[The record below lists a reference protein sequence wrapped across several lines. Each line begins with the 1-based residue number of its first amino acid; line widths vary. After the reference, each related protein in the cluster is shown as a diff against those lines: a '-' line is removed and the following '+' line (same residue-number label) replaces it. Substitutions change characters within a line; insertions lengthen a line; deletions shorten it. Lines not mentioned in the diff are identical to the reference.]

1 MNKKYCY
8 YCDRDV
14 ELSESLQEVSTNI
27 KGYEIVY
34 TAKIAV
40 CKKCGNEVD
49 VPEWDDENILKAN
62 EEYRKAAGI
71 IAIQEIYDLLKK
83 YNIGK
88 KPLSKLLG
96 WSEVTIDRYLKGV
109 TPLREYSD
117 KLLELKDPAY
127 MEVLLEE
134 NGDRITPI
142 AAKKVEISL
151 NTMSN
156 SIIKKSVDVF
166 EVAKAF
172 QSKIDEEAGSCIT
185 PLKMQ
190 KLIYYAQG
198 WHLAFFDTPLFRE
211 PLQAWVHGPVSPKI
225 YSYYQEYKYNDIDL
239 IEYDLNGV
247 FDEEQME
254 LIDSVY
260 NIYGAFDAKVLE
272 KMTHYDDPWKTVR
285 EGYEPNEHSQEVISE
300 ESIKNYFT
308 ALRKLLSINAIP
320 DIRKALRVYSDILN
334 LL

>member
-1 MNKKYCY
+1 MNKNYCY

-14 ELSESLQEVSTNI
+14 EISGSLQEVSTTI

-34 TAKIAV
+34 MAKIAV
-40 CKKCGNEVD
+40 CKECGNEVD

-71 IAIQEIYDLLKK
+71 IAIKDIYDLLKK

-127 MEVLLEE
+127 MEVLLKE
-134 NGDRITPI
+134 NRSRITPI
-142 AAKKVEISL
+142 AAKKVEVAL
-151 NTMSN
+151 NTMFD

-190 KLIYYAQG
+190 KLIYFAQG
-198 WHLAFFDTPLFRE
+198 WHLAFFDTPLFKE

-225 YSYYQEYKYNDIDL
+225 YSYFQEYKYNNIDL
-239 IEYDLNGV
+239 VEYDLSGV
-247 FDEEQME
+247 FDNEQIE
-254 LIDSVY
+254 LIDGVY

-272 KMTHYDDPWKTVR
+272 KMTHYDEPWKAAR
-285 EGYEPNEHSQEVISE
+285 KGYEPNEHSQEVISE
-300 ESIKNYFT
+300 ESIKVYFKT
-308 ALRKLLSINAIP
+308 LRKVLSINIIS
-320 DIRKALRVYSDILN
+320 DIRKALRVYPDIFCFL
-334 LL
+334 